1 MSASYPLYVV
11 DAFTTDKLT
20 GNPAGVVLDADGL
33 SDRQMLAIARELNHS
48 ETVFLLAPDA
58 ADHEVRLRYF
68 TPRQEV
74 PICGHATIAAHYVRA
89 RLRGDASRRLWHK
102 TGIGVLPVDIERLP
116 DRTRVVMT
124 QGDPVFGA
132 ILAGDERRALVAA
145 LAIDEHALA
154 PDLPLQI
161 VSTGHSKVMVPLRH
175 REVLERLAPDPA
187 ALTALSRAIGCN
199 GYYAFT
205 LDSDD
210 PAIRVHGRMF
220 APALGIVEDPVT
232 GNANGPLGAYL
243 AARQALPLAGGRLT
257 FTAQQGT
264 AMGRRGF
271 VQVTVRMVGERPA
284 TVTVAGDAVI
294 VYHAL
299 LEL

>member
-1 MSASYPLYVV
+1 MSVYPLYVV
-11 DAFTTDKLT
+11 DAFTTERLT
-20 GNPAGVVLDADGL
+20 GNPAGVVLEADGL
-33 SDRQMLAIARELNHS
+33 SDRQMQAIARELNHS
-48 ETVFLLAPDA
+48 ETVFLLSPDA
-58 ADHEVRLRYF
+58 PDHEVRLRYF

-89 RLRGDASRRLWHK
+89 LLRRDDSRRLWHK

-116 DRTRVVMT
+116 DRYRVVMT
-124 QGDPVFGA
+124 QGEPAFGA
-132 ILAGDERRALVAA
+132 VLAGAERRALVTA
-145 LAIDEHALA
+145 LAIDDHDLS
-154 PDLPLQI
+154 PDLPVQI
-161 VSTGHSKVMVPLRH
+161 VSTGHSKVMVPLRY
-175 REVLERLAPDPA
+175 RDVLERLAPDSA
-187 ALTALSRAIGCN
+187 ALTALSRVIGCN

-243 AARQALPLAGGRLT
+243 AARQALPLTGGGLT

-264 AMGRRGF
+264 AMGRRG
-271 VQVTVRMVGERPA
+271 VVRVTVLVAGERPA